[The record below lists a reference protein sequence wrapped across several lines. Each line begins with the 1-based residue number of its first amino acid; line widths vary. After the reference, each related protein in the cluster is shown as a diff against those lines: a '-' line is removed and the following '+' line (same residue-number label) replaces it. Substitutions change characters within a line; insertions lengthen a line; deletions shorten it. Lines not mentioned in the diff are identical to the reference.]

1 MSLKQFHNGTAD
13 ITEIF
18 EGKYYVV
25 IKSDGG
31 DVLKKLELSDS
42 EGFYDFWFGFEYG
55 GEEFDLN
62 IFDGKYF
69 GTGGKW
75 GATVYP
81 VHDGQVITE
90 FYEQLKVMI
99 HAGGKTWKKK
109 SFASA

>member
-25 IKSDGG
+25 IKSESG

-62 IFDGKYF
+62 IFDGKHF
-69 GTGGKW
+69 ETGGKW

-81 VHDGQVITE
+81 VRNGSIDTQIMV
-90 FYEQLKVMI
+90 QLKV
-99 HAGGKTWKKK
+99 KEV
-109 SFASA
+109 